1 MTEPSARER
10 AILLAPADDEARRKE
25 FGSLAASAGAQVLHT
40 VTASLRRPDPRTL
53 IRSGKLKQLKQLCLA
68 AAPTVVMVDFPLS
81 PSQERNLQ
89 TALGCPVVNR
99 TRLILDIF
107 AMRARSSEGQ
117 LQVELAQLRHLAT
130 RLVGGW
136 THLERQKGGI
146 GLRGP
151 GETQLETDRRL
162 ITQRIR
168 RLESQLS
175 GVMARRRRGRARRRR
190 SEAPTVSLAGYTN
203 VGKSTLFNRLA
214 SAKVTACDRPFDT
227 LDPTIRRVTL
237 PDGQIVLLA
246 DTVGFIR
253 DLPHELV
260 AAFQS
265 TLEEI
270 ASADLILHVIDAAMS
285 DDMER
290 IGEVE
295 RVLREIGAGDQPV
308 LRVFNK
314 ADIIPDTLQAGDDA
328 CPAVRV
334 SALTGAGV
342 EELRAKVAQRLSA
355 RRLRR
360 TVRLG
365 AGQGRIRALL
375 YRRGRVLRERWLP
388 GGGWT
393 LDMEMTHHAY
403 EKLASREMSARPEHS
418 LKQATRKH

>member
-1 MTEPSARER
+1 MIDPSARER
-10 AILLAPADDEARRKE
+10 AVLLAPAGDEARRRE
-25 FGSLAASAGAQVLHT
+25 FESLAASAGAEVLHT
-40 VTASLRRPDPRTL
+40 VTAVLRRPDPRTF
-53 IRSGKLKQLKQLCLA
+53 IRSGKLEELKLKCVDVS
-68 AAPTVVMVDFPLS
+68 PTIVVVDFPLS

-89 TALGCPVVNR
+89 TALDCPIVNR
-99 TRLILDIF
+99 TSLILDIF
-107 AMRARSSEGQ
+107 AMRARSSEGK

-162 ITQRIR
+162 VSQRIR

-175 GVMARRRRGRARRRR
+175 GVMARRRRGRARRQR
-190 SEAPTVSLAGYTN
+190 SGAIVVSLAGYTN

-214 SAKVTACDRPFDT
+214 GASVTARDRPFDT
-227 LDPTIRRVTL
+227 LDPTIRRVGL
-237 PDGQIVLLA
+237 PNGQVVLLS

-260 AAFQS
+260 AAFHS

-270 ASADLILHVIDAAMS
+270 ASADLILHVIDACLP
-285 DDMER
+285 DQTER
-290 IGEVE
+290 IDEVE
-295 RVLREIGAGDQPV
+295 QALAQIGAGDKPM

-314 ADIIPDTLQAGDDA
+314 ADIIPGGLQAGDSA
-328 CPAVRV
+328 GSAARI

-342 EELRAKVAQRLSA
+342 EELLAKVAQRLSA
-355 RRLRR
+355 GRLRR
-360 TVRLG
+360 TIRLD
-365 AGQGRIRALL
+365 AGQGRLRALL
-375 YRRGRVLRERWLP
+375 YRRGRVLRERLLP

-393 LDMEMTHHAY
+393 LDLEMTRRAY
-403 EKLASREMSARPEHS
+403 EKLTSREDIGA
-418 LKQATRKH
+418 A